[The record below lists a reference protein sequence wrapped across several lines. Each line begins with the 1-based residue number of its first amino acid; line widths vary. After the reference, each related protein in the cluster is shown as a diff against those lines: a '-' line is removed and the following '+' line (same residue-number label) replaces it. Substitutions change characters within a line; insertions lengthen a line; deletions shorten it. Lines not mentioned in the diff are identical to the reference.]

1 MTQHFHPETGSIT
14 APDKYQQAAAAED
27 KAIGGAD
34 AGFTRRLTHGATLG
48 ADSTI
53 LAGMQ
58 TPLEMIKRGTIDP
71 REGYNYA
78 KARED
83 LIMNKS
89 RENTGLLGTATEA
102 LGGAVSAGGLA
113 KAGITAAGLL
123 PEGANFAARAGAG
136 AG

>member
-1 MTQHFHPETGSIT
+1 MTITVTAPNGSTVQFPDGTDHETINGVMSQNFKSAAPE
-14 APDKYQQAAAAED
+14 PDKYQQPAIEED

-53 LAGMQ
+53 MAAAL
-58 TPLEMIKRGTIDP
+58 TPLEMFKRGINP
-71 REGYNYA
+71 KEAYNYA

-89 RENTGLLGTATEA
+89 RENTGALGTAA
-102 LGGAVSAGGLA
+102 
-113 KAGITAAGLL
+113 
-123 PEGANFAARAGAG
+123 
-136 AG
+136 